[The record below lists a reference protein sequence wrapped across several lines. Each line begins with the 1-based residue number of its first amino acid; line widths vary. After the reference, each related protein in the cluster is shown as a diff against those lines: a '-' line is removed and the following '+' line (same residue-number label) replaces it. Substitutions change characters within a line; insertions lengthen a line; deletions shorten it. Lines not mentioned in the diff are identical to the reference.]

1 MTPLQMLFIP
11 LCLACQEGTSNFL
24 TCKCSIQCH
33 VQMDIHVHVFF
44 PVACDL
50 CILASNHKIVG
61 ISTLSRKEHATAQTR
76 ELECTKIVLPQVVER
91 GTCTC
96 IYIIIYIIIYMYMGV
111 LCCFALFV
119 CLTLCA
125 FFFDLICIFVYMYVY
140 MWYTFTC
147 VYMYCPCV
155 CAML

>member
-1 MTPLQMLFIP
+1 MYMYMYMF
-11 LCLACQEGTSNFL
+11 
-24 TCKCSIQCH
+24 
-33 VQMDIHVHVFF
+33 FF

-96 IYIIIYIIIYMYMGV
+96 IYIIIYMYMGV

-119 CLTLCA
+119 RLTLCA
-125 FFFDLICIFVYMYVY
+125 SFFHLSFKTCICIFVYMYVY

-147 VYMYCPCV
+147 VYMYCSCV
-155 CAML
+155 CAIL

>member
-11 LCLACQEGTSNFL
+11 LCLACQEGTSNFF

-33 VQMDIHVHVFF
+33 VQMDIHVHVHVHVFF

-96 IYIIIYIIIYMYMGV
+96 IYIIIYMYMGV

-125 FFFDLICIFVYMYVY
+125 SFFHLICIFVYMYVY

-147 VYMYCPCV
+147 VYMYCSCV
-155 CAML
+155 CAIL

>member
-1 MTPLQMLFIP
+1 
-11 LCLACQEGTSNFL
+11 
-24 TCKCSIQCH
+24 
-33 VQMDIHVHVFF
+33 MDIHVHVHVFF

-96 IYIIIYIIIYMYMGV
+96 IYIIIYMYMGV

-125 FFFDLICIFVYMYVY
+125 SFFHLICIFVYMYVY
-140 MWYTFTC
+140 VVYFYMCIYNVCIVHVYVPYCNTC
-147 VYMYCPCV
+147 IMFPLKQQYMYIFICRIGCEGSGT
-155 CAML
+155 